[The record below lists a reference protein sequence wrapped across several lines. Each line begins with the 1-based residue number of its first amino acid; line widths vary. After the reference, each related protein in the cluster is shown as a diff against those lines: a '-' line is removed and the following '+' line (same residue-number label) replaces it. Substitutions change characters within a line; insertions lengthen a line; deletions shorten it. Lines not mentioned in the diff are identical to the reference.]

1 MTTKPKALPQDD
13 TSVVT
18 TASAS
23 QQQAH
28 TIDDT
33 ILVIITLI
41 SILIT
46 ELISCFT
53 PSPKKSPELS
63 VTSPSP
69 KKKVPNSS
77 RQTSPMSPANANV
90 SLRTETLNK
99 TSVARIGATGNPST
113 TKKTSKVGTKS
124 QATRTSKSGHSTA
137 SASPQVMKRS
147 NQTIPT
153 AGLGFSR

>member
-13 TSVVT
+13 
-18 TASAS
+18 
-23 QQQAH
+23 
-28 TIDDT
+28 I
-33 ILVIITLI
+33 ILILITLI

-53 PSPKKSPELS
+53 PSPKKSPELLA
-63 VTSPSP
+63 TSHSP
-69 KKKVPNSS
+69 KKNAPNSS
-77 RQTSPMSPANANV
+77 RQTSPMSPVKANV
-90 SLRTETLNK
+90 LLRTETLNK
-99 TSVARIGATGNPST
+99 TPKERTGATGNPST

-137 SASPQVMKRS
+137 SASPQVTKRS
-147 NQTIPT
+147 NPTIPT

>member
-13 TSVVT
+13 
-18 TASAS
+18 
-23 QQQAH
+23 
-28 TIDDT
+28 I
-33 ILVIITLI
+33 ILVILALI

-69 KKKVPNSS
+69 KKKAPNSS
-77 RQTSPMSPANANV
+77 RQSSPTSKVKPNV
-90 SLRTETLNK
+90 LLRTETLNK
-99 TSVARIGATGNPST
+99 TPMEPTGAIGNLST

-124 QATRTSKSGHSTA
+124 QATRTSKNGHSTA
-137 SASPQVMKRS
+137 PAARQATRRS

>member
-18 TASAS
+18 TEPTS
-23 QQQAH
+23 QQQVH

-33 ILVIITLI
+33 ILVIIVLI

-53 PSPKKSPELS
+53 PSLKKSPELL

-69 KKKVPNSS
+69 KKKAPNSS
-77 RQTSPMSPANANV
+77 KQPSPTSKVKPNV
-90 SLRTETLNK
+90 LLKAETLNK
-99 TSVARIGATGNPST
+99 TPMEPTGAIGNQST

-124 QATRTSKSGHSTA
+124 QAMRTSKNGHLTA
-137 SASPQVMKRS
+137 SAVRQVRTRS

-153 AGLGFSR
+153 AGLGFSQ